1 MAFPLVSRREISTSP
16 QANYQNKE
24 LYVMDQASLF
34 TAALGL
40 QSPWE
45 VVDVRFLEKEHR
57 IDFDVAFEAGSRFT
71 CPKCSAEAQPVH
83 DTRS

>member
-1 MAFPLVSRREISTSP
+1 
-16 QANYQNKE
+16 
-24 LYVMDQASLF
+24 MDQASLF

-83 DTRS
+83 